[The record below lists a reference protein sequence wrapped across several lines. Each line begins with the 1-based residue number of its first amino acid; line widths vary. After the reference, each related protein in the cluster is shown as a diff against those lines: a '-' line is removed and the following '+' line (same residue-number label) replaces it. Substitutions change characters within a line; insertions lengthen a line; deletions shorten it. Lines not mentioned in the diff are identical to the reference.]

1 MHSGK
6 IACFTLALLTA
17 AGGLGTA
24 APPQEAK
31 RGRTIVGEGAR
42 AGRPERFPHRIWAAC
57 DFEGQ
62 TPDYAWFGLVEKTN
76 IPAYPGNA
84 TALRAEPKPHGNVSA
99 RMAGMNPVPGP
110 RMGKVN
116 HLYARYFI
124 KRPAEASAA
133 EGGAAEATFQHFS
146 LTTEDNQH
154 ISVSGLAEGH
164 WAEVTLNFTRDA
176 KRNDGSPGSFG
187 DGERMDDFKVF
198 LGKLG
203 ADKNAAPK
211 DWDLLLD
218 DVIFFA
224 EDPAL
229 PPEPEPFPNRVILL
243 AAFDTGITRAE
254 RPKYFPGDFEAVAEG
269 LPAGSFWGAARA
281 VAQKEGRVGK
291 LIRLQIEPP
300 RPVGAHT
307 KLRFR
312 YHLQGAAAMTVQI
325 FDLTA
330 GDNRHIRLRDLRQ
343 KEWTTIYL
351 DFTRDSKRNDGSIG
365 PFTAGNRVDDLFF
378 FLDGEEGARADLLI
392 DEVVLFDAGK

>member
-1 MHSGK
+1 VHFRK
-6 IACFTLALLTA
+6 IACFTLVLLA
-17 AGGLGTA
+17 AEARFDSA
-24 APPQEAK
+24 ASPQDAK
-31 RGRTIVGEGAR
+31 RGRAVVGDGAR

-62 TPDYAWFGLVEKTN
+62 TPDYAWFGIVEKTN

-84 TALRAEPKPHGNVSA
+84 TALRAEPKPYGNVSA

-124 KRPAEASAA
+124 KGATEAI
-133 EGGAAEATFQHFS
+133 FQHFS

-154 ISVSGLAEGH
+154 IAVSGLAESR

-176 KRNDGSPGSFG
+176 RRNDGSPGSFG
-187 DGERMDDFKVF
+187 DGERMDDLKVF
-198 LGKLG
+198 LGKPG
-203 ADKNAAPK
+203 EDKDGKKDRPADE
-211 DWDLLLD
+211 WDLLLD

-229 PPEPEPFPNRVILL
+229 PPEPEPFPSRVILL
-243 AAFDTGITRAE
+243 AAFDTGMTKAE
-254 RPKYFPGDFEAVAEG
+254 RPKYYPGDFEPVTEG
-269 LPAGSFWGAARA
+269 LPADSYWGAARA
-281 VAQKEGRVGK
+281 VPQKEGRAGK
-291 LIRLQIEPP
+291 GIRLQIEPP
-300 RPVGAHT
+300 RPVGART

-312 YHLQGAAAMTVQI
+312 YHMQGGSAMTVQI

-351 DFTRDSKRNDGSIG
+351 DFTRDSKRNDGSSG

-378 FLDGEEGARADLLI
+378 FLDGEEGARSDLLI